1 MYNIWTK
8 IVETMLAEALV
19 IYKLVSQSVIV
30 VYYNFIMIIE
40 VRENKIVIPRE
51 NHVSDLSNSS
61 VAVQIF
67 LRSNYLSVFTD
78 WKTNGRPMEDKR
90 KSKNLHGRSTVVQ
103 IADFFFLLPS
113 GSRAIAFI
121 IIYFF
126 VSVSTKTKMTKEERD
141 YFSFFVFN
149 FFAALENAT
158 GFEIFPSDFLW
169 LRARDRNVFE
179 ID

>member
-1 MYNIWTK
+1 MP
-8 IVETMLAEALV
+8 AEALV
-19 IYKLVSQSVIV
+19 IYKLVSQRVIV

-40 VRENKIVIPRE
+40 ARENKTVIARV
-51 NHVSDLSNSS
+51 NHVSDLSNLSGT
-61 VAVQIF
+61 VQIF
-67 LRSNYLSVFTD
+67 LRSNYLNVLPT
-78 WKTNGRPMEDKR
+78 GRPMEDKR
-90 KSKNLHGRSTVVQ
+90 KNKNLHRRSTVVG
-103 IADFFFLLPS
+103 IADLLFLLPS
-113 GSRAIAFI
+113 GSKTIAFI
-121 IIYFF
+121 IIYFL

-158 GFEIFPSDFLW
+158 DFEIFPSDFLW

>member
-1 MYNIWTK
+1 MF
-8 IVETMLAEALV
+8 AEALV

-40 VRENKIVIPRE
+40 VRENKTVIPRE

-90 KSKNLHGRSTVVQ
+90 KSKNLHGRF
-103 IADFFFLLPS
+103 D
-113 GSRAIAFI
+113 SRA
-121 IIYFF
+121 
-126 VSVSTKTKMTKEERD
+126 
-141 YFSFFVFN
+141 N
-149 FFAALENAT
+149 C
-158 GFEIFPSDFLW
+158 
-169 LRARDRNVFE
+169 
-179 ID
+179 